1 MSSLAFRL
9 LLLVTIALSLVALE
23 GCATTQATKTAS
35 TRKKSKRVKKPKTVE
50 GAPIAFNGDELTEN
64 DDSDDSDEGDERDD
78 SDGDEEGDLTAIM
91 VTEGAASFYH
101 DSLAGRATAN
111 GEKYDPNASTC
122 AHKTLPFGT
131 MLVVEDPSTGK
142 KSTCR
147 VNDRGP
153 FVGGRIID
161 LSRRVARELGIV
173 DKGITKVRIRIL
185 PKVAS

>member
-9 LLLVTIALSLVALE
+9 VFLALIACSLVALE
-23 GCATTQATKTAS
+23 GCATTQVTKTAS
-35 TRKKSKRVKKPKTVE
+35 KRKKSKRIKKPKPIE
-50 GAPIAFNGDELTEN
+50 GTPIAFKGDEL
-64 DDSDDSDEGDERDD
+64 DSDDDD
-78 SDGDEEGDLTAIM
+78 SAADSDDDEQDEEGDLTAIM
-91 VTEGAASFYH
+91 VTEGHASFYH

-111 GEKYDPNASTC
+111 GEKYDPNAKTC

-161 LSRRVARELGIV
+161 LSKRVARELGIV

>member
-1 MSSLAFRL
+1 MFAFRL
-9 LLLVTIALSLVALE
+9 LLLVTIAFSFVALE

-35 TRKKSKRVKKPKTVE
+35 TRKKSKRVKKQKPVE
-50 GAPIAFNGDELTEN
+50 GAPIAFSRDELGDSDVFEA
-64 DDSDDSDEGDERDD
+64 DDSET
-78 SDGDEEGDLTAIM
+78 DEEGELTAIM
-91 VTEGAASFYH
+91 VTEGHASFYH

-161 LSRRVARELGIV
+161 LSRRVARELGIL

>member
-9 LLLVTIALSLVALE
+9 AWLVMVAFSLIALE
-23 GCATTQATKTAS
+23 GCATTQTTKTAS
-35 TRKKSKRVKKPKTVE
+35 KRKKQKIKKPKTVE
-50 GAPIAFNGDELTEN
+50 GAPIAFSGDELSGDA
-64 DDSDDSDEGDERDD
+64 DDGEEAEGTDEEV
-78 SDGDEEGDLTAIM
+78 DGEGDLTAIM
-91 VTEGAASFYH
+91 VTEGHASFYH
-101 DSLAGRATAN
+101 DSLAGRSTAN
-111 GEKYDPNASTC
+111 GEKYDPNAKTC

-161 LSRRVARELGIV
+161 LSKRVARELGIIE
-173 DKGITKVRIRIL
+173 KGITKVRIRIL

>member
-1 MSSLAFRL
+1 MSSLALRL
-9 LLLVTIALSLVALE
+9 ALLVMVAFSLVALE
-23 GCATTQATKTAS
+23 GCATTQTTKS
-35 TRKKSKRVKKPKTVE
+35 VSKRKKKKIKKPKTVE
-50 GAPIAFNGDELTEN
+50 GAPIAFNGDEL
-64 DDSDDSDEGDERDD
+64 SDGADGS
-78 SDGDEEGDLTAIM
+78 GDEEGAEEGDEESEEADLTAIM
-91 VTEGAASFYH
+91 VTEGHASFYH
-101 DSLAGRATAN
+101 DSLAGRSTAN
-111 GEKYDPNASTC
+111 GEKYDPNAKTC

-161 LSRRVARELGIV
+161 LSKRVARELGII